1 MRFDSIHLRP
11 YRQVEFISIFDE
23 MTRFE
28 SEQPKCRTGD
38 DRVLLIELSH
48 RPRNR
53 LKSKNVDGRIAI

>member
-11 YRQVEFISIFDE
+11 YRQVEFTSIFDE

-28 SEQPKCRTGD
+28 AEQTKCRSGD
-38 DRVLLIELSH
+38 DRVLLNELSH
-48 RPRNR
+48 R